1 MRAGNRHI
9 PLPIG
14 WSLYPIPHTT
24 AHLFDWLFIR
34 FSFVFHS
41 MAFPSFHFSWLFLSS
56 WCIDLLLRF
65 CLVSYYIYPRWV
77 DTRSRWTPSCGWPID
92 INLYNS
98 ISPPPA
104 IIRLLF
110 ILIYISFSFFL
121 FCGVAHLNN
130 VNLVTFSRQE
140 KKWSEVSEFICMRY
154 GPLPSPLPLIGLI
167 GFVVGSS
174 PLLGI
179 NLHKFTWTRNLFLDE
194 KKKGKPNLHTRRRPS
209 RSIFKTKPRWWNQ
222 RPNKS
227 PIKCGGNQRHLL
239 APAECVLIIII
250 IINISI
256 IDIFFEMLILAAQF
270 ESRDEGRFDLSLQ
283 VIWMRQSSWI
293 RLEMNEIT

>member
-98 ISPPPA
+98 ISPPP
-104 IIRLLF
+104 LLSF
-110 ILIYISFSFFL
+110 GFYLSWYIFL
-121 FCGVAHLNN
+121 FLFFCSVALLIWIMWILLRFPAKRRNGAKCRN
-130 VNLVTFSRQE
+130 SFACVTVPF
-140 KKWSEVSEFICMRY
+140 
-154 GPLPSPLPLIGLI
+154 PPPPLIGLI

-194 KKKGKPNLHTRRRPS
+194 KKKRET
-209 RSIFKTKPRWWNQ
+209 
-222 RPNKS
+222 
-227 PIKCGGNQRHLL
+227 
-239 APAECVLIIII
+239 
-250 IINISI
+250 
-256 IDIFFEMLILAAQF
+256 
-270 ESRDEGRFDLSLQ
+270 
-283 VIWMRQSSWI
+283 
-293 RLEMNEIT
+293 